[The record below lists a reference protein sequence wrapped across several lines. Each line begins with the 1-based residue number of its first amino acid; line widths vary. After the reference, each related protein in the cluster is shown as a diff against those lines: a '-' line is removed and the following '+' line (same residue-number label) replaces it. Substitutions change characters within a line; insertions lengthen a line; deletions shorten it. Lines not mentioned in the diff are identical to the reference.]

1 MKRPTP
7 SAASSCA
14 AGRRA
19 RRSRPA
25 TGSGRR
31 PSRLRPRSSIPS
43 SARSASG
50 PGTRPTARR
59 APATDPAALQTTARF
74 WVPSSGRQLFFRK
87 LKSHFTVAVGVV
99 APVFAHLHEQKQMHG
114 HTHNLGDFL
123 ARFGADRL
131 DGGAALAEH
140 DLALAFPFDENRL
153 LDADGFILA
162 LGPAISLN
170 GGLIRQVLLQPA
182 DELFPGRFGRP
193 EPHLPLPPAN

>member
-43 SARSASG
+43 AARSASG

-59 APATDPAALQTTARF
+59 APATDTTALQTTARF
-74 WVPSSGRQLFFRK
+74 WAASSRCRLFLRE
-87 LKSHFTVAVGVV
+87 LESHFSVAVGIV
-99 APVFAHLHEQKQMHG
+99 APVFAHLHEQEQVHG
-114 HTHNLGDFL
+114 HPHDLGDFL

-140 DLALAFPFDENRL
+140 DLALAFALDKNRL
-153 LDADGFILA
+153 LDADGFVLA
-162 LGPAISLN
+162 LGPAIVLN
-170 GGLIRQVLLQPA
+170 GGLILQFLVQLA
-182 DELFPGRFGRP
+182 AGLFPGDFGRQ
-193 EPHLPLPPAN
+193 